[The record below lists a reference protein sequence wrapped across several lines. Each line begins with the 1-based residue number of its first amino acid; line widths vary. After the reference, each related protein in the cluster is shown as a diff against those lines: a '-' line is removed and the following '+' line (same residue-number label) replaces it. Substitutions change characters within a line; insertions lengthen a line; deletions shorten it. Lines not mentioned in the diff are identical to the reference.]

1 MNLFS
6 DKAAAQAYAGRVH
19 VVYVPI
25 NSGGYDRSG
34 CYWGIGARLY
44 NIYDDDM
51 LLDYHVRAKDRE
63 DALWKAR
70 NRYPLAQIAGLP
82 EPVPPGAKEDV
93 TFWDVETTDTF
104 AGEAN
109 YCWVRRE
116 LVCTPADTD
125 KHRHRVV
132 RMLRSAAGLTNT
144 RATFCDHGDMI
155 RWDWRNAC
163 IVTFAVPRY

>member
-1 MNLFS
+1 MQPSFHCIANIGDATPLLHGGAFVMVDKRGCHSPELLILEPSGS
-6 DKAAAQAYAGRVH
+6 DRFT
-19 VVYVPI
+19 
-25 NSGGYDRSG
+25 
-34 CYWGIGARLY
+34 
-44 NIYDDDM
+44 
-51 LLDYHVRAKDRE
+51 
-63 DALWKAR
+63 
-70 NRYPLAQIAGLP
+70 
-82 EPVPPGAKEDV
+82 PGAKEDV
-93 TFWDVETTDTF
+93 IFWDVETTDTF

-125 KHRHRVV
+125 KHKHRVV

-163 IVTFAVPRY
+163 IVTFAVPRC